1 MKRMACLIT
10 VKKVAQED
18 DGVRLD
24 VKVRHDATERD
35 MKHAIIALIGVAKA
49 RGVELDGIIQE
60 VGNND

>member
-1 MKRMACLIT
+1 MKRMTYLIT

-24 VKVRHDATERD
+24 VRVRHDATERD
-35 MKHAIIALIGVAKA
+35 MKHAVIALIGVAKA

-60 VGNND
+60 VKND

>member
-1 MKRMACLIT
+1 MKKTAYLIT

-24 VKVRHDATERD
+24 ITVRHYATERD

-60 VGNND
+60 VRND